1 MIEPLEPLTVINRR
15 LKDYY
20 GVIENGWTR
29 WRVVWSSTQTEK
41 QLVEYYKGI
50 FLTRPEVMEVPK
62 YPTQMDFYILERV
75 VPTEGNPSL
84 MEAWS
89 YEPIWVFKD
98 KNENPLPPKW
108 EAIEYIIRRIHEQ
121 MMAAGHN
128 APVKPDEIDED
139 TVEAKEERVKRIYEA
154 LYGDETRIGDRLA
167 LGEGVGY
174 TGNSDK
180 AKVN

>member
-1 MIEPLEPLTVINRR
+1 
-15 LKDYY
+15 
-20 GVIENGWTR
+20 
-29 WRVVWSSTQTEK
+29 
-41 QLVEYYKGI
+41 
-50 FLTRPEVMEVPK
+50 
-62 YPTQMDFYILERV
+62 
-75 VPTEGNPSL
+75 
-84 MEAWS
+84 
-89 YEPIWVFKD
+89 
-98 KNENPLPPKW
+98 
-108 EAIEYIIRRIHEQ
+108 